1 MFDKFLAKTSDSSKV
16 VAGATAATSPTA
28 TDKRLDELTKLIK
41 QMQKQQHQQ
50 QQQQA
55 ASNYA
60 MAAYDQTQQQSRNW
74 QGQPNRQIE
83 QLQRQ
88 VSRLQDD
95 LRRYQNPR
103 QSDFRSFGRSIR
115 TTKGDLF
122 VHIAN
127 V

>member
-1 MFDKFLAKTSDSSKV
+1 MFDKFMAKTSDSSKV
-16 VAGATAATSPTA
+16 MAGAIAAIGPSA
-28 TDKRLDELTKLIK
+28 TDKRLDKLTKLVK
-41 QMQKQQHQQ
+41 QIQKQQYQQQQ

-88 VSRLQDD
+88 VSRLQDE
-95 LRRYQNPR
+95 LRCYQNPR
-103 QSDFRSFGRSIR
+103 
-115 TTKGDLF
+115 
-122 VHIAN
+122 
-127 V
+127 